1 MSKVVNTLDDPA
13 KPPLL
18 HPSGATEHGARG
30 KVLFRGTIFDCGAL
44 TQTVDIQLLGCKI
57 SIKQKLMNLKTC
69 KLTHQSDKHIST
81 YMW

>member
-30 KVLFRGTIFDCGAL
+30 KVLFRGTTINSGVLKQLIFDFWAL
-44 TQTVDIQLLGCKI
+44 KEQ
-57 SIKQKLMNLKTC
+57 LMNLKTY

>member
-30 KVLFRGTIFDCGAL
+30 KVLLRETIFNRG
-44 TQTVDIQLLGCKI
+44 LL
-57 SIKQKLMNLKTC
+57 KLLIFYFKSE
-69 KLTHQSDKHIST
+69 KSL
-81 YMW
+81 

>member
-30 KVLFRGTIFDCGAL
+30 KVLLRGTIFDCGL
-44 TQTVDIQLLGCKI
+44 LKLLIFYFRSENSSKITVDEPGHLNI
-57 SIKQKLMNLKTC
+57 N
-69 KLTHQSDKHIST
+69 QSF
-81 YMW
+81 